1 MEPNLL
7 LYREM
12 RIIVQ
17 STESLDEDL
26 RNMLLSFI
34 ETKRNH
40 PMIFGNLCIIHYM
53 EFANNDENTEI
64 YKIAAAVELLILSFD
79 IFDDLQDNDTD
90 YLWNSTPQLSMNAAL
105 GMVFI
110 TMKVIMESQFE
121 HKLMA
126 VQILQKYAL
135 KSINGQQLD
144 LLNTCQDEKS
154 YLNMIELKSGSLVT
168 LSSLLGVV
176 LAQGKIDERVK
187 EYAKMIG
194 VIQQIEN
201 DISAVLSLDGKNDF
215 LNKKYSLPII
225 YFFKQKD
232 ELSQDL
238 RDYYKGQV
246 NSIDRQEIR
255 QAMKD
260 SGALRYAAAIK
271 NLYKYRAMEHLNE
284 LSMSEESK
292 HYIKYLMK

>member
-1 MEPNLL
+1 MKA
-7 LYREM
+7 
-12 RIIVQ
+12 IVQ

-34 ETKRNH
+34 EAKRNH
-40 PMIFGNLCIIHYM
+40 PMIFGNLCILHYL
-53 EFANNDENTEI
+53 EFTDDENAEI

-90 YLWNSTPQLSMNAAL
+90 YIWNSTPELSMNAAL

-110 TMKVIMESQFE
+110 TMKVILESQFE
-121 HKLMA
+121 HKLLA
-126 VQILQKYAL
+126 EEILQKYAL

-168 LSSLLGVV
+168 LSCLLGVV
-176 LAQGKIDERVK
+176 LAQGKIDDRVK
-187 EYAKMIG
+187 EYGNMIG

-201 DISAVLSLDGKNDF
+201 DNSAVFSLDSKNDF
-215 LNKKYSLPII
+215 LNKKYSLPVI
-225 YFFKQKD
+225 YFFQWKD
-232 ELSQDL
+232 KISQDL
-238 RDYYKGQV
+238 RDYYKGQAD
-246 NSIDRQEIR
+246 SIDRQEIR

-271 NLYKYRAMEHLNE
+271 NLYKYKAMEHLNE
-284 LSMSEESK
+284 LTMSEASK
-292 HYIKYLMK
+292 HYIKNIIK

>member
-17 STESLDEDL
+17 STESLDEGL

-53 EFANNDENTEI
+53 EFTNNDEDAEI

-110 TMKVIMESQFE
+110 TMKVIMESHFE
-121 HKLMA
+121 HKSLA
-126 VQILQKYAL
+126 AEILQKYAL

-168 LSSLLGVV
+168 LSCLLGVV
-176 LAQGKIDERVK
+176 LAQGKIDDRVK
-187 EYAKMIG
+187 EYGNMIG

-201 DISAVLSLDGKNDF
+201 DIGAVLSLDGKNDF

-225 YFFKQKD
+225 YLFKGKD
-232 ELSQDL
+232 KISRDL

-246 NSIDRQEIR
+246 DSIDRQEIR
-255 QAMKD
+255 QAIKD
-260 SGALRYAAAIK
+260 GGALHYATAIK
-271 NLYKYRAMEHLNE
+271 NLYKYRAMEILNE
-284 LSMSEESK
+284 LSMSKESK
-292 HYIKYLMK
+292 QYIKNMIK